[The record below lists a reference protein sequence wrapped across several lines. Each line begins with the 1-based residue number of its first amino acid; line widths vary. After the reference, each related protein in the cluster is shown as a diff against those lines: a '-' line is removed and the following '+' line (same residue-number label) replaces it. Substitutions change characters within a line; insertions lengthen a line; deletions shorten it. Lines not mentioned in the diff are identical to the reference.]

1 MDVEQTVKDLQAQN
15 AQFQQMLM
23 ALTKGQEELK
33 TLLAK
38 EKKKKTKKPTGV
50 VIMGRRFKGQTRR
63 TLDFATSSGEG
74 DNQGA
79 ETQEVNDDP
88 ISEGEEEPDYSEE
101 QYHPANDK
109 YKQLQDHLN
118 AMEIQRVPGLDF
130 EELGLISGVVI
141 PQKFKIP
148 TFAKY
153 EIGRAHV

>member
-23 ALTKGQEELK
+23 ALTKEQEELK

-74 DNQGA
+74 DNQGV
-79 ETQEVNDDP
+79 ET
-88 ISEGEEEPDYSEE
+88 
-101 QYHPANDK
+101 
-109 YKQLQDHLN
+109 
-118 AMEIQRVPGLDF
+118 
-130 EELGLISGVVI
+130 
-141 PQKFKIP
+141 
-148 TFAKY
+148 
-153 EIGRAHV
+153 